1 MNSQADGLRA
11 RMRIA
16 PPIEGAMAAV
26 AGRGESPSASQAG
39 VASPHLART
48 IAIGSGKGGVGKS
61 TVALGLAWAAAE
73 RGVKTALVDADL
85 GLANQ
90 DILCGV
96 QPLRT
101 AADWLAGRSPLA
113 ECFSRIAPRLWL
125 LPGASGVA
133 RMADLELPQR
143 ERLLAG
149 LTRVAAHVD
158 LMIVDLGAGL
168 GAGTLDIA
176 AAADRLLVVCT
187 PEPTSLADSY
197 GLIKSCARRG
207 RTERVSLVM
216 NMVRDPNAAE
226 HAAQR
231 LSRTA
236 ARFLKVDIDRVG
248 SIVDDAAV
256 RASVSMRRPLLSH
269 APQAAAARAVRDIE
283 GRVNGVE
290 RECERA
296 AAPRALGGLFAAL
309 ARSLGI
315 AGAGAAG
322 GVPSARG
329 AGSARNDRVAPNIEG
344 STAPVPVVG
353 RLRADGGEARTRPFG
368 TNSPAAGAVP
378 SVQ

>member
-1 MNSQADGLRA
+1 MRA
-11 RMRIA
+11 AMPDAVSAASAAHATA
-16 PPIEGAMAAV
+16 P
-26 AGRGESPSASQAG
+26 R
-39 VASPHLART
+39 LART

-101 AADWLAGRSPLA
+101 AADWLAGRAPLA

-133 RMADLELPQR
+133 RMADLEQPQR

-216 NMVRDPNAAE
+216 NMVRDADAAE

-231 LSRTA
+231 LASTA
-236 ARFLKVDIDRVG
+236 ARFLKVDIERVG
-248 SIVDDAAV
+248 TIADDAAV
-256 RASVSMRRPLLSH
+256 RASVSLRRPLLAH
-269 APQAAAARAVRDIE
+269 APQSPAARAVREVE

-290 RECERA
+290 RA
-296 AAPRALGGLFAAL
+296 GTAAPRALGGLFAAL

-315 AGAGAAG
+315 AGAG
-322 GVPSARG
+322 
-329 AGSARNDRVAPNIEG
+329 SARNDRSQPRASNA
-344 STAPVPVVG
+344 SSLDSSAQPVPVVG
-353 RLRADGGEARTRPFG
+353 RLRADGAEARTRAFG
-368 TNSPAAGAVP
+368 AKSPASGAVP